1 MLWVIHCGRGVILV
15 LIIKKRAT
23 LEQVEQMLQTLG
35 LYIKIAV
42 DIEREIL
49 AGGGEK
55 HAFCEAALLED
66 GSRQR
71 DIWGA
76 DWTPFNQSIAY
87 ESIINIRPSQNNRSM
102 LIQDPAI
109 KEHVKKIT
117 SELIGGYEPEIR

>member
-1 MLWVIHCGRGVILV
+1 MIRA
-15 LIIKKRAT
+15 RAT
-23 LEQVEQMLQTLG
+23 LEQVELMLQNLRV
-35 LYIKIAV
+35 YIKVAV
-42 DIEREIL
+42 DIEKGIL
-49 AGGGEK
+49 AGGGQK

-76 DWTPFNQSIAY
+76 DWTPFDQSIAY

-109 KEHVKKIT
+109 RERVKKIT
-117 SELIGGYEPEIR
+117 QELIGGYEPEFR

>member
-1 MLWVIHCGRGVILV
+1 MV

-35 LYIKIAV
+35 VYIKIAV
-42 DIEREIL
+42 DIERGIL

-55 HAFCEAALLED
+55 HAECEAALLED

-102 LIQDPAI
+102 LIQDPTI
-109 KEHVKKIT
+109 RERVKQIT
-117 SELIGGYEPEIR
+117 QELIGGYEPEIR

>member
-1 MLWVIHCGRGVILV
+1 MCIYTGRGEILV
-15 LIIKKRAT
+15 LIIRERAT
-23 LEQVEQMLQTLG
+23 LEQVELMLQTLRV
-35 LYIKIAV
+35 YIKVAV
-42 DIEREIL
+42 DIERGIL

-76 DWTPFNQSIAY
+76 DWTPFDQSIAY

-109 KEHVKKIT
+109 QERVKKIT
-117 SELIGGYEPEIR
+117 QELIGGYEPEFR

>member
-1 MLWVIHCGRGVILV
+1 LGNLLCKGEILV
-15 LIIKKRAT
+15 LIIRERAT
-23 LEQVEQMLQTLG
+23 LEQVEQMLQTLKI
-35 LYIKIAV
+35 YIKVAV
-42 DIEREIL
+42 DIERGIL

-55 HAFCEAALLED
+55 HAFCEAVLLED
-66 GSRQR
+66 GSKQR

-109 KEHVKKIT
+109 RERVKQIT
-117 SELIGGYEPEIR
+117 QELIGGYEPEIR

>member
-1 MLWVIHCGRGVILV
+1 MV
-15 LIIKKRAT
+15 LIIKERAT
-23 LEQVEQMLQTLG
+23 LGQIEQMLQTLG
-35 LYIKIAV
+35 LYIKVAV
-42 DIEREIL
+42 DIERKIL

-76 DWTPFNQSIAY
+76 DWVPFNQSIAY

-102 LIQDPAI
+102 LIQDPVI
-109 KEHVKKIT
+109 RERVKQIAQ
-117 SELIGGYEPEIR
+117 ELIGGHEPEVR

>member
-1 MLWVIHCGRGVILV
+1 MV
-15 LIIKKRAT
+15 LIIRERAT
-23 LEQVEQMLQTLG
+23 LQQVEQMLQTLE

-42 DIEREIL
+42 DIKKGIL

-71 DIWGA
+71 NIWGA
-76 DWTPFNQSIAY
+76 DWIPFDQSITY
-87 ESIINIRPSQNNRSM
+87 ESIINILPSQNNRSM

-109 KEHVKKIT
+109 RELIKKIT
-117 SELIGGYEPEIR
+117 QELIGGYAPESR